1 MMYLTIYIQNRLM
14 FMLVVVPLMFL
25 LCYLDGEDRWIITV
39 MSCIP
44 YMPTGHVD
52 MKILQL

>member
-1 MMYLTIYIQNRLM
+1 M